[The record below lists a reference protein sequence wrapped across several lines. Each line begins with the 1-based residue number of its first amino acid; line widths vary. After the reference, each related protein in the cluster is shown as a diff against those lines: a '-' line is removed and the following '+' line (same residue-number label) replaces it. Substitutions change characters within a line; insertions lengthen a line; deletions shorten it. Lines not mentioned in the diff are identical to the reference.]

1 MKLRSHEKKKKTRRL
16 VLRKKTKPPG
26 DNFIIYSFFTLK
38 RYVCYEAI
46 FA

>member
-1 MKLRSHEKKKKTRRL
+1 MKLRSHEKKKKTWRL

>member
-1 MKLRSHEKKKKTRRL
+1 MKK
-16 VLRKKTKPPG
+16 RKKRGGSYCEKNEAAG